1 MYRNLVAVDKAIE
14 MLNGT
19 FLSESDSNKPLI
31 VQKSL
36 CNTIMMIY
44 GLSKK
49 NNNKYFIRKVRIVL
63 ILFYL
68 LFTCYN

>member
-1 MYRNLVAVDKAIE
+1 MYRNVVVVDNAIG

-19 FLSESDSNKPLI
+19 YLTDSDKPLI

-36 CNTIMMIY
+36 SNTIMMIY

-49 NNNKYFIRKVRIVL
+49 NNNKFYIRKVRF
-63 ILFYL
+63 FYIIH
-68 LFTCYN
+68 